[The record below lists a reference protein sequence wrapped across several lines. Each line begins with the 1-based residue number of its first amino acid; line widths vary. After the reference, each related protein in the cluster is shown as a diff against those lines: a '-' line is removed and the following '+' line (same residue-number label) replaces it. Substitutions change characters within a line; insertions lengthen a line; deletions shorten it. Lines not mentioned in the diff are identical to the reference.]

1 MIKRVERDIL
11 YNIRA
16 RKGFKL
22 TKGKKVDTILSRN
35 VRGKNSKRYLIRR
48 IMKKISEKRKKWI
61 ERTVANDR
69 SYKWLLYNRF
79 FMYLLLVASQVLTF
93 AGLGFLC
100 VYYTPIGAF
109 LQIVLTAVSILTSLY
124 IFNTNE
130 HSSVKMSWLLLIF
143 IIPVVGVPAYFLYG
157 EGKPTWRMRKK
168 AEKARRENLEKI
180 KAFYGERELPIA
192 KTRGETLERYLQN
205 KVGYPAFHDGSVTYF
220 ESGEKMFPAMLD
232 ALRSAKKYILLEY
245 FIIEHGKMWGEILKI
260 LLQKAGEGVK
270 IRIIYDDFG
279 CMMTLPPDY
288 EKYLQSLHENIRCMS
303 FNQVVPIFAVRMN
316 NRDHRKIL
324 VVDGKIGFTGG
335 INLADEYIAEKRR
348 FGYWKDTGVKITG
361 NAVRNFV
368 DIFFYMWNAFRKD
381 KEDIAK
387 YLPKESLEEEISG
400 FCVQPYDDSPLDKQS
415 VGEGVYLDMI
425 TRSTRY
431 LYIFTPYLIL
441 TEVMRDAICQA
452 CARGVDVRLVI
463 PGIPDK
469 KTAYRITRR
478 HADDLQK
485 AGVKVYTYTP
495 GFIHAKSMVCDDEY
509 AVVGTINLD
518 YRSLYLHFENA
529 VYFSGCQAV
538 LDLKKDCE
546 QTFAVSAPYTGRKK
560 RSKIVGRLIDAVL
573 RLVENLF

>member
-1 MIKRVERDIL
+1 
-11 YNIRA
+11 
-16 RKGFKL
+16 
-22 TKGKKVDTILSRN
+22 
-35 VRGKNSKRYLIRR
+35 
-48 IMKKISEKRKKWI
+48 MKKISERRKKWI

-79 FMYLLLVASQVLTF
+79 FVYLALVASQVLTF
-93 AGLGFLC
+93 VGLGFLC
-100 VYYTPIGAF
+100 VYYTPIGAS
-109 LQIVLTAVSILTSLY
+109 LQIFFVVASVFTGLY

-130 HSSVKMSWLLLIF
+130 HSSVKISWLLLIF

-157 EGKPTWRMRKK
+157 DGKPTWRMRKK
-168 AEKARRENLEKI
+168 VEKARRENLEKI
-180 KAFYGERELPIA
+180 KNFYGERELLPA
-192 KTRGETLERYLQN
+192 KSRAETVERYLQN
-205 KVGYPAFHDGSVTYF
+205 TVAYPAFHDGSVEYF
-220 ESGEKMFPAMLD
+220 ESGEKMFPEMLK
-232 ALRSAKKYILLEY
+232 ALESAKKYILLEY
-245 FIIEHGKMWGEILKI
+245 FIIEHGKMWSEILKI
-260 LLQKAGEGVK
+260 LLKKAEEGVQ

-279 CMMTLPPDY
+279 CMVTLPPDY
-288 EKYLQSLHENIRCMS
+288 EKYLQSLHENIRCMT

-324 VVDGKIGFTGG
+324 VIDGKIGFTGG
-335 INLADEYIAEKRR
+335 INLADEYIAIKRR

-381 KEDIAK
+381 KEDITK
-387 YLPKESLEEEISG
+387 YLPEESKQKEITG
-400 FCVQPYDDSPLDKQS
+400 FSVQPYDDSPLDKKS

-425 TRSTRY
+425 TRSTKY

-441 TEVMRDAICQA
+441 TEVMRDALCQA
-452 CARGVDVRLVI
+452 CARGVDVRVVI

-478 HADDLQK
+478 HADDLRK
-485 AGVKVYTYTP
+485 AGIKVYTYTP
-495 GFIHAKSMVCDDEY
+495 GFIHAKSMVCDDES

-538 LDLKKDCE
+538 LDLKRDCE
-546 QTFAVSAPYTGRKK
+546 QTFAVSCLYEGRKR
-560 RSKIVGRLIDAVL
+560 RSKIIGRVFDALLRLI
-573 RLVENLF
+573 ENLF